1 LGALGCSLQLLQ
13 MIHKINQERFTDV
26 NNANP
31 GESRSAH
38 LSMATKIRSLQQH
51 LCDQDREDENDAQSQ
66 ASLTAELY
74 RIATLLY
81 LYAVCT
87 DLADNMERHY
97 RLNQALDIF
106 QQMAVCTSPW
116 PLFIVAGEV
125 TTDAQR
131 IIILDVLGRMD
142 KIRNIG
148 NVLVVRRLIEAYWKQ
163 LDLVGYGAKSQ
174 GRPRIWQFLS
184 IGSATP
190 WFI

>member
-1 LGALGCSLQLLQ
+1 MVHQ
-13 MIHKINQERFTDV
+13 INQERFTNE
-26 NNANP
+26 NNVDGNEP
-31 GESRSAH
+31 TTAH

-51 LCDQDREDENDAQSQ
+51 LCDHDREDQNNGQNQ

-87 DLADNMERHY
+87 DLVDNMERDY
-97 RLNQALDIF
+97 RLHQALDIL

-125 TTDAQR
+125 TTDTQR

-142 KIRNIG
+142 KMRNIG

-163 LDLVGYGAKSQ
+163 LDLVGCGEKSQ
-174 GRPRIWQFLS
+174 RRPRIWQFLS
-184 IGSATP
+184 SGSATP

>member
-1 LGALGCSLQLLQ
+1 
-13 MIHKINQERFTDV
+13 MIHQINQERFADV
-26 NNANP
+26 NDANP
-31 GESRSAH
+31 GESRAAH

-51 LCDQDREDENDAQSQ
+51 LCDQSHEDENENDAQSQ

-81 LYAVCT
+81 LYAVCE
-87 DLADNMERHY
+87 DLADNMERDF
-97 RLNQALDIF
+97 RLNQALDIL
-106 QQMAVCTSPW
+106 QKMAVCTSPW

-142 KIRNIG
+142 KMRNIG

-163 LDLVGYGAKSQ
+163 LDLVGCGEKSQ
-174 GRPRIWQFLS
+174 RRPRIWQFLS